1 MMERT
6 DGVLLWICFS
16 LSHDRWSEVSHRFL
30 KTLLVDRKFNG
41 NMRQTTVDILV
52 RGRLDRRVILRVL
65 VVLGHGAK
73 AD

>member
-1 MMERT
+1 MS
-6 DGVLLWICFS
+6 DVL
-16 LSHDRWSEVSHRFL
+16 HRFL
-30 KTLLVDRKFNG
+30 KALLVDRKFNG
-41 NMRQTTVDILV
+41 NMWKATVDILV